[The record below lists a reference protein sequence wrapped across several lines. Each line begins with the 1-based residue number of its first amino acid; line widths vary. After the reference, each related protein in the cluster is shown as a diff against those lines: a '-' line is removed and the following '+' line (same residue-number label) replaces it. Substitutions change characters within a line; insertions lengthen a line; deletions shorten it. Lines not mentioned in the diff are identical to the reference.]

1 VVLRFGRAT
10 LPPRHLTRARA
21 SWDHARLALNRANE
35 ALNRVVATG
44 EWGTVIPKG
53 DLSQLGRHR
62 CSLLSQ
68 FAGVEHQP
76 NLGVGVDPVRV
87 EWLVAA
93 ADGAL

>member
-1 VVLRFGRAT
+1 MAGLHC
-10 LPPRHLTRARA
+10 LPVT
-21 SWDHARLALNRANE
+21 SHARGRRGIMPGSPQNRANE